1 MKEHYFISIDNG
13 SQSTKVYIINA
24 KGEVIHSEIEPLK
37 PMMFR
42 QAGYVEHP
50 DDDLWDSIQIA
61 LNRLMKG
68 FEGDLTLI
76 KGVGLCTIRCCRVFM
91 KKNGDLAAPVM
102 SWMDVRAYE
111 TFEDSEEVAYTCPT
125 TGYITHRLTGELKDT
140 AANAFQWQFPVDME
154 TWDWSKDK
162 EVIDSFKIPKEK
174 LLELQMPGT
183 VLGTVTKSAAAK
195 TGLSEGLP
203 VVATAND
210 KAVEA
215 LGAGLIDSSRGLFS
229 LGTYITS
236 MVVGN
241 GNKPPHDNYFTN
253 LSCIPNRYLFESGGV
268 RRGMWLISWFKD
280 LIGEELIIKAKEK
293 GLCPEQVLEE
303 EALKT
308 PAGSDG
314 LMIVPDWLAPA
325 YQSYR
330 KGVMIGFNGQQGR
343 GHIYRAILEGIAL
356 TLHNHYKAMN
366 ETLGHSP
373 EKIIIS
379 GGGAS
384 SDLFMQIFADI
395 SGKTV
400 VRNEMSGSAAL
411 GAAICA
417 AVATG
422 CYPDFETAVKE
433 MVREKDEF
441 HPDAETHKKYQYI
454 NDGVY
459 HKLPQLLENTLREM
473 ESLNSDK
480 E

>member
-1 MKEHYFISIDNG
+1 MKEQYFISIDNG
-13 SQSTKVYIINA
+13 SQSTKVYIINS
-24 KGEVIHSEIEPLK
+24 KGEIVHSEIEPLK
-37 PMMFR
+37 PMLFR
-42 QAGYVEHP
+42 KTGYVEHP
-50 DDDLWDSIQIA
+50 DDDLWDSIKVA
-61 LNRLMKG
+61 LIRLMKN
-68 FEGDLTLI
+68 FTGDVNLI

-91 KKNGDLAAPVM
+91 KKDGNLAAPVM

-111 TFEDSEEVAYTCPT
+111 TFEDSEEIAYTCPT

-140 AANAFQWQFPVDME
+140 AANAFQWQFPIDME
-154 TWDWSKDK
+154 TWKWSEDK
-162 EVIDSFKIPKEK
+162 AVLDNFKIPNEK
-174 LLELQMPGT
+174 LLKLQMPGT
-183 VLGTVTKSAAAK
+183 VLGTVTKAAAQI
-195 TGLSEGLP
+195 TGLPEGLP

-241 GNKPPHDNYFTN
+241 ENRPAHDNYFTN

-268 RRGMWLISWFKD
+268 RRGMWLISWFRD
-280 LIGEELIIKAKEK
+280 LIGEELNNKAKEK
-293 GLCPEQVLEE
+293 GVSPERILEE
-303 EALKT
+303 EALKV
-308 PAGSDG
+308 PVGSDG

-356 TLHNHYKAMN
+356 TLNNHYQLMN
-366 ETLGHSP
+366 ETLGHNP

-379 GGGAS
+379 GGGAN

-395 SGKTV
+395 TGTPV

-411 GAAICA
+411 GAAICT
-417 AVATG
+417 AVAIG
-422 CYPDFETAVKE
+422 CYPDFETAVKK
-433 MVREKDEF
+433 MVKEKEEF
-441 HPDAETHKKYQYI
+441 LPNLETHKKYKQI
-454 NDGVY
+454 NDKVY
-459 HKLPQLLENTLREM
+459 HKLPLLLENTLKEM
-473 ESLNSDK
+473 QSL
-480 E
+480 ELE